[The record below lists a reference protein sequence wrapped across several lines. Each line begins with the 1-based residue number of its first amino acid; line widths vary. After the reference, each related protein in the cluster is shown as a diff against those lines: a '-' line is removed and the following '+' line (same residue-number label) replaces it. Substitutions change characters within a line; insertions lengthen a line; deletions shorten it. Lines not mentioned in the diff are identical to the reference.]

1 MAGLASRLC
10 LNKHCD
16 LMVSSHWRLSS
27 NGPLKDRPGVKAA
40 VQRSSRYVAHRFSL
54 ARGVPA
60 LSASRAR

>member
-16 LMVSSHWRLSS
+16 LMVSSHWTLSS

-40 VQRSSRYVAHRFSL
+40 VQRSSRYV
-54 ARGVPA
+54 
-60 LSASRAR
+60 